1 MFYQEIQEAVAL
13 IKEAK
18 DVIFME
24 LVYQEFLHNMA
35 MVCLIEKEYDHYI

>member
-13 IKEAK
+13 IKKQEMLF
-18 DVIFME
+18 FME

-35 MVCLIEKEYDHYI
+35 MVCLIEKEYDRYI